1 MKLNIPT
8 SVSVGVGIL
17 LGASVML
24 IAPPTTTASAPG
36 GQSSSVTVES
46 VAHESKG
53 KRSRY
58 VKRPRVGVVVTHSGR
73 RLDFNARKD
82 GCVLVP
88 YGDIMPDLPMDDG
101 EWYCPR

>member
-1 MKLNIPT
+1 MKLNIAPMI
-8 SVSVGVGIL
+8 SAGVGIL

-36 GQSSSVTVES
+36 GEPSVVSVET
-46 VAHESKG
+46 VAHKG
-53 KRSRY
+53 KDRRY
-58 VKRPRVGVVVTHSGR
+58 VKRPRVGRAVTHSGR

-82 GCVLVP
+82 GCILVP
-88 YGDIMPDLPMDDG
+88 YGDIMPGLPMDDG